1 MKKYF
6 KYSYLVFSLLI
17 LSACSIKYVYNHLD
31 WIVVSY
37 IEDIALLDEDQ
48 SELLN
53 AQLEKSLN
61 WHRKTQLPEYAK
73 WLQSFRNDIDT
84 GLNAKIVESHLET
97 VTLFF
102 QNTTLRLNDDVYVLL
117 PQLTEEQV
125 KAIEENFTGKSR
137 DFHEDFI
144 DISKEDLKQQELEK
158 LIERFEFWIDDLTE
172 PQLILLS
179 DTAKNFDIEY
189 QERYERQLKWQK
201 EFILLLNQARTG
213 KNVKQDIRNLLSIK
227 NKFRTKRVLKKAAQ
241 RKQRFI
247 TLIVAISKTIT
258 KEQKL
263 YLFEKIDNYKTLFNE
278 LYAELN
284 E

>member
-37 IEDIALLDEDQ
+37 IEDIALLDEEQ

-84 GLNAKIVESHLET
+84 GLNTKIVESHLET
-97 VTLFF
+97 VTVFF

-125 KAIEENFTGKSR
+125 KAIEENFAGKSR
-137 DFHEDFI
+137 DFHEKFI
-144 DISKEDLKQQELEK
+144 EISKEDLKQQELEK
-158 LIERFEFWIDDLTE
+158 LIERFEFWLDDLTD
-172 PQLILLS
+172 PQLKLLS
-179 DTAKNFDIEY
+179 DTANNFDIEY

-201 EFILLLNQARTG
+201 EFILLLNQARTE
-213 KNVKQDIRNLLSIK
+213 KNVKQGIRNLLSNQ
-227 NKFRTKRVLKKAAQ
+227 NKFRTESILKKAAQ

-247 TLIVAISKTIT
+247 TLIVAISKTLT
-258 KEQKL
+258 KEQKH
-263 YLFEKIDNYKTLFNE
+263 YLFEKIDNYKILFNE